1 MNSVSNDKNS
11 NSNSLGKS
19 LGIFLVSILSCCV
32 TATARYFKNL
42 PSVVL
47 CFFKRKDNDYKRK
60 PKRDSINRVYVLVG
74 YTTKQYADRRYRAEH
89 LMITLRRGLLLLILV
104 LLLVISVNRIVTF
117 VDVDQYS
124 KMFGIDS
131 VDKMTQ
137 NDPFANVEGNASEV
151 APDIV
156 ETSIPDDSSIEP
168 LP

>member
-1 MNSVSNDKNS
+1 
-11 NSNSLGKS
+11 
-19 LGIFLVSILSCCV
+19 
-32 TATARYFKNL
+32 
-42 PSVVL
+42 
-47 CFFKRKDNDYKRK
+47 
-60 PKRDSINRVYVLVG
+60 
-74 YTTKQYADRRYRAEH
+74 
-89 LMITLRRGLLLLILV
+89 MITLRRGLLLLILV